1 MSNICNFWRG
11 LALFVIL
18 VCSIVASPVND
29 VTNRNGKPSPSPAN
43 TTVAAWIT
51 QPIDH
56 FGANNGTWRQQY
68 MVNDKYY
75 KPGGPIYILTPG
87 ESEVS
92 AMYTEDTHFVSLA
105 SETNGLMVAIEHRF
119 FGNSNPMPDL
129 SGANLKYLTLEN
141 TLEDFARF
149 IRTVKTNSSSLFQ
162 KAVPANSKIVF
173 VGGSYGG
180 ALAAWVRAM
189 YPDLVTAAWASS
201 APVFTYIDFYHLDQ
215 ALGRHLTAR
224 GCGELFARGVKE
236 LDAILLSN
244 NSSGLDSVRK
254 MFSVTGSTAQ
264 DVAVGITSAITGT
277 VNLPV
282 MLNGDALD
290 QSVCSF
296 FENSVPPL
304 TAYSK
309 AVSAAVKGYAMPQ
322 AIRPYR
328 NMAVY
333 RRDMAAKSQGD
344 LSLNQP
350 FRSWYYICCKWF
362 SDWQVAPPKDSN
374 ITAYRSQ
381 LVDREYW
388 QGGCQSSFGSS
399 VHPLTDAT
407 EHNRRWLGMLKD
419 VANIYYTVG
428 ELDPWRDTTVATVD
442 GTLLSNTASSPIF
455 VMNGATHT
463 QDMQPDTAYDLNSVR
478 MAKQMGDSLIKK
490 WIA

>member
-1 MSNICNFWRG
+1 MSNICVCWG
-11 LALFVIL
+11 LALLVFF
-18 VCSIVASPVND
+18 VCSTLASPINAAIKRDGVSSSSSAN
-29 VTNRNGKPSPSPAN
+29 VTV
-43 TTVAAWIT
+43 TAWIT

-56 FGANNGTWRQQY
+56 FGANNGTWKQKY
-68 MVNDKYY
+68 MVNAEHY

-92 AMYTEDTHFVSLA
+92 KMYTEDTHFVSLA

-119 FGNSNPMPDL
+119 FGDSNPMPDL
-129 SGANLKYLTLEN
+129 SGASLKYLTLEN
-141 TLEDFARF
+141 TLEDFAHF
-149 IRTVKTNSSSLFQ
+149 IRVVKTNSSSLF
-162 KAVPANSKIVF
+162 KTAIPAKSKIVF

-180 ALAAWVRAM
+180 ALAAWMRAI

-201 APVFTYIDFYHLDQ
+201 APVFTYIDFYQLDQ
-215 ALGRHLTAR
+215 ALGRHLIAR
-224 GCGELFARGVKE
+224 GCGESFAQGVKD

-254 MFSVTGSTAQ
+254 MFSVTGNTAQ
-264 DVAVGITSAITGT
+264 DIAASITGAITST

-282 MLNGDALD
+282 MLSGDALD

-296 FENSVPPL
+296 FEKSLPPL
-304 TAYSK
+304 KAYSM
-309 AVSAAVKGYAMPQ
+309 AVSAAVLGHTMPQ
-322 AIRPYR
+322 PIRPYR
-328 NMAVY
+328 NTAMY
-333 RRDMAAKSQGD
+333 RRHTSVRGQGD

-388 QGGCQSSFGSS
+388 QGGCRSNFGPDM
-399 VHPLTDAT
+399 HPLTDVT
-407 EHNRRWLGMLKD
+407 ELNRKWLGLLKG
-419 VANIYYTVG
+419 VTNIYYTVG
-428 ELDPWRDTTVATVD
+428 ELDPWRDTTVATAN
-442 GTLLSNTASSPIF
+442 GTLLDNTTSAPIF

-463 QDMQPDTAYDLNSVR
+463 QDMQPDTLYDLNSVR
-478 MAKQMGDSLIKK
+478 MAKEMGDSLIKK
-490 WIA
+490 WIM